1 MTNRP
6 ETESNGRRMAVWRAA
21 AVALAAAL
29 AVFAAA
35 GAQATSDPPALVYV
49 FRAMGGKFVT
59 KDMDNLAARIRAGGA
74 QVEVNNYTAW
84 MAPAKDAVRQYRA
97 AAVKPRIIAL
107 GYSAG
112 GDSAIRFALVLKKAQ
127 VPVDL
132 IVTLDPTRIANRVPS
147 NVLRFVNL
155 FSSDHTMGGGEPKP
169 ARDFQ
174 GHFAAVDLKDYT
186 KAVHLDIGGLVDL
199 QEAIAQ
205 KVAEVIV
212 APGAPGP
219 AIPIQYTPPAGTELE
234 IWDSG
239 VAANAAAGD
248 TAAGVAAQFGLPA
261 WLVAEVNDIDPNK
274 LLAAGQRIVVPRRLA
289 VAATAGN

>member
-1 MTNRP
+1 
-6 ETESNGRRMAVWRAA
+6 V
-21 AVALAAAL
+21 VALVAGL
-29 AVFAAA
+29 ATLAAA
-35 GAQATSDPPALVYV
+35 GAQAASDPPALVYV

-59 KDMDNLAARIRAGGA
+59 KDMDNLAALIRTGGS

-84 MAPAKDAVRQYRA
+84 MAPAKDAIRLYKA
-97 AAVKPRIIAL
+97 AAVKPRIVAL

-147 NVLRFVNL
+147 NVGRFVNL

-169 ARDFQ
+169 ARDFG

-205 KVAEVIV
+205 KVAEVIA
-212 APGAPGP
+212 APGVPGP
-219 AIPIQYTPPAGTELE
+219 SVPIEYAPPAGVLLE

-239 VAANAAAGD
+239 AVANASAGD
-248 TAAGVAAQFGLPA
+248 TLAAVAAQFGLPA
-261 WLVAEVNDIDPNK
+261 WLLADVNDMDANK
-274 LLAAGQRIVVPRRLA
+274 PLAAGQRIVVPRRLA
-289 VAATAGN
+289 GVAAAGN